1 MIYKEKGK
9 VTAVLAWTSTLFKS
23 YLAIKLTNFPL
34 GRSRQFCPE
43 QKNLSLDIMSPNIF
57 STFLNRR
64 TEGIN
69 RLLITWEKRFEEYT
83 SSIVVMSFLKIF
95 CMKISCIASW
105 CTKVRHNRLTG
116 SAELRV
122 DLQERN
128 ISSYKSGRMFVG
140 LRLFDRYCFV
150 CLIGI
155 VSFVRSFGRSM
166 VRSVGRFTQSSVY
179 LSEGSLGRSFE
190 TVPDSIFFI
199 NTVRAMFAYTATG

>member
-1 MIYKEKGK
+1 
-9 VTAVLAWTSTLFKS
+9 
-23 YLAIKLTNFPL
+23 
-34 GRSRQFCPE
+34 
-43 QKNLSLDIMSPNIF
+43 MSPNIF

-64 TEGIN
+64 TEGMN
-69 RLLITWEKRFEEYT
+69 RLLITREKRFEEYT

-150 CLIGI
+150 C
-155 VSFVRSFGRSM
+155 SFVWAVHG
-166 VRSVGRFTQSSVY
+166 SVSWSVFSWSVY
-179 LSEGSLGRSFE
+179 SVVSSFVCGVIGSFL
-190 TVPDSIFFI
+190 
-199 NTVRAMFAYTATG
+199 